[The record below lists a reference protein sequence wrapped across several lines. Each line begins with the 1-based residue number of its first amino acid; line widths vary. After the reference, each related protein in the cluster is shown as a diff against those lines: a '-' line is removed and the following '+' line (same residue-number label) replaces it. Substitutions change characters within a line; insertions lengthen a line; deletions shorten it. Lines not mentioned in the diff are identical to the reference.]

1 MAAANCQKFCPI
13 VGALLILLTGCGS
26 ANNRVIEETFER
38 LYTIESTAEVS
49 IRNGDGAILV
59 YGSNVNEMQVH
70 AVKKA
75 YSQARL
81 TQIGIDVST
90 KPGSVS
96 ITTKF
101 PPKPK
106 WGLFDRSGTVDYT
119 IVVPATVTISGLELD
134 AGEILVDGMRGSMT
148 RARLGQGRVF
158 TRNCFTNFDAA
169 VRRGNVIVSY
179 DWWEES
185 RFSAEANVAAGNVWV
200 YVPGDAAFHLL
211 AEAAHGKIVSDFETI
226 ALAAPASAAGMKT
239 DTRMHGGGEA
249 TVKIRVEKGHINI
262 VEANPSEN

>member
-1 MAAANCQKFCPI
+1 MAAVNCQKFSPI
-13 VGALLILLTGCGS
+13 VGALLISLTGCDN

-49 IRNGDGAILV
+49 IQNGDGAVLV

-75 YSQARL
+75 YSHARL

-134 AGEILVDGMRGSMT
+134 AGEILVDGMRGPMM
-148 RARLGQGRVF
+148 RARLGEGRVF
-158 TRNCFTNFDAA
+158 TRNCFTNLDVA
-169 VRRGNVIVSY
+169 VRRGNLIVSY
-179 DWWEES
+179 DWWEEGT
-185 RFSAEANVAAGNVWV
+185 FSAEANVAAGNVWM

-211 AEAAHGKIVSDFETI
+211 AEAAQGKIVSDFENI
-226 ALAAPASAAGMKT
+226 ALEAPASAAGMKT
-239 DTRMHGGGEA
+239 DTRVHDGSEA
-249 TVKIRVEKGHINI
+249 TMKIRVQEGNIKI
-262 VEANPSEN
+262 VEANP